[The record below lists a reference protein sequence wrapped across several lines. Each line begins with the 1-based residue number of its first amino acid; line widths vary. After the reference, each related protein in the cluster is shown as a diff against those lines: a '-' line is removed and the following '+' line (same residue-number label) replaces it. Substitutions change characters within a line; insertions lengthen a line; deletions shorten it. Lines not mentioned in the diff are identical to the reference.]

1 MVFSTEKNGFSLT
14 QLYRRSM
21 GVEQDTPALILV
33 RDIEQNV
40 KNYSFEKIE
49 FEYLFIRYLG
59 HIYLGN

>member
-33 RDIEQNV
+33 RDVEQNV
-40 KNYSFEKIE
+40 RNNI
-49 FEYLFIRYLG
+49 LFFS
-59 HIYLGN
+59 